1 MTPTEPHA
9 TRPPPRIEAITIVA
23 MAVTAA
29 ALLLLAHLVL
39 GH

>member
-1 MTPTEPHA
+1 MTPSEPHA
-9 TRPPPRIEAITIVA
+9 ARPSPRIEAVTIVA

-29 ALLLLAHLVL
+29 ALLLLMHLVL